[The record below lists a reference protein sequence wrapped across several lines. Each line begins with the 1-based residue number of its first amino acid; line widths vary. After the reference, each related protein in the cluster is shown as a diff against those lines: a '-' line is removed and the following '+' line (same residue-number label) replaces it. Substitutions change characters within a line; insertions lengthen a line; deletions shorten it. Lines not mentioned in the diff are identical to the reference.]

1 MGLGLAVAVAGG
13 LGTLA
18 RYGVHAFVVRRGD
31 VPIPAGTFAVNIL
44 GSLVLGHTLA
54 RFSGHEWI
62 RLVGGLGFL
71 GGFTTF
77 STLAFELHALTEN
90 RAYGMALAYAAGTI
104 LAGLAAVYVGVLLGR
119 A

>member
-1 MGLGLAVAVAGG
+1 MGLGLAVALAGG

-31 VPIPAGTFAVNIL
+31 WPIPAGTFAVNMV
-44 GSLVLGHTLA
+44 GSLLLGYMLV
-54 RFSGHEWI
+54 RFTGHPKI
-62 RLVGGLGFL
+62 TLVGGLGFL

-77 STLAFELHALTEN
+77 STLAFELHTLAES
-90 RAYGMALAYAAGTI
+90 RDYGLALAYAGGTI
-104 LAGLAAVYVGVLLGR
+104 VAGLAAVYLGVLLAR